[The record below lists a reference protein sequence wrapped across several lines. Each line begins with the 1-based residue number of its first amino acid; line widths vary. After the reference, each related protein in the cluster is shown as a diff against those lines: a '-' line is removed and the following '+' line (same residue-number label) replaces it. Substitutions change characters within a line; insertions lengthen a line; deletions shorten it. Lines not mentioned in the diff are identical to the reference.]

1 MTTRVQPVNTQVADG
16 NASPVEPTIE
26 MIPMES
32 LEGGP
37 ESMPPMAEG
46 YETARLRFFRDL
58 LEGER
63 LRILIELD
71 ALPENFDERMS
82 QGLERRLLDMLV
94 RNGKLGEVE
103 KMIDKLIGERK
114 DGAQ

>member
-1 MTTRVQPVNTQVADG
+1 MQPKV
-16 NASPVEPTIE
+16 
-26 MIPMES
+26 
-32 LEGGP
+32 
-37 ESMPPMAEG
+37 EG
-46 YETARLRFFRDL
+46 YEIVRLRFFRDL

-94 RNGKLGEVE
+94 RNGKLGVVE
-103 KMIDKLIGERK
+103 KMIDQLISERK
-114 DGAQ
+114 DGEQ

>member
-1 MTTRVQPVNTQVADG
+1 MQPK
-16 NASPVEPTIE
+16 
-26 MIPMES
+26 
-32 LEGGP
+32 
-37 ESMPPMAEG
+37 AEG

-63 LRILIELD
+63 LRILVELD
-71 ALPENFDERMS
+71 ALSENFDDRMS

-103 KMIDKLIGERK
+103 KMIDQLIGERK
-114 DGAQ
+114 DGTQ